1 MAILDFQDRMLA
13 QVSEK
18 RQMKKMYEKII
29 LERPSSWL
37 PSSWLHYTD
46 ALQNNLEMLHDW
58 VQKNG
63 DKSSETT
70 LSDDLSKYKVLI
82 INWTYFFFVTNFNS
96 RQETTSVSRQ
106 MSSAFHLCNFPLKN
120 IMFKIV
126 KKNNFSSVQGA
137 SRMYKDKVY
146 QLQKGTRY

>member
-1 MAILDFQDRMLA
+1 MKNVRW
-13 QVSEK
+13 
-18 RQMKKMYEKII
+18 KKMYGKII

-82 INWTYFFFVTNFNS
+82 INWMYFFFVTNFNS
-96 RQETTSVSRQ
+96 RQEATSVSRQ
-106 MSSAFHLCNFPLKN
+106 MSAAFHLCNFPLKN
-120 IMFKIV
+120 IMLKIV
-126 KKNNFSSVQGA
+126 KKIIFLLFRLLLGCIRIRSINYKKAQGVVALEPIKATVFSV
-137 SRMYKDKVY
+137 
-146 QLQKGTRY
+146 